1 LNALKSYGF
10 PKNLNLNLIVL
21 NDSASPKK
29 YKAVIHWNSEKP
41 GMTQSGRMGM
51 SRILIVDDEPLITDS
66 LSYSLKREGFEVRAV
81 GDATVA
87 LNEVQDFQPELVVLD
102 IMLPGMSGFEFCR
115 RLRAY
120 SATPVI
126 MLTARG
132 EEIDRV
138 LGLEVGADD
147 YLAKPFSFRELL
159 ARIRSILRRVQLD
172 RQITQLQ
179 PVDLGR
185 LSLDPVARRV
195 FRGGQELQLSAREF
209 DLLSILM
216 KNAGRALSREELLTQ
231 VWGDDWIGDPRTL
244 DVHVRW
250 LRLKIE
256 EDPASPQY
264 IQTVRGYGYRFAG
277 VEELN

>member
-1 LNALKSYGF
+1 
-10 PKNLNLNLIVL
+10 
-21 NDSASPKK
+21 
-29 YKAVIHWNSEKP
+29 
-41 GMTQSGRMGM
+41 M

-66 LSYSLKREGFEVRAV
+66 LSYSLKREGFDVRAV
-81 GDATVA
+81 GDATAA
-87 LNEVQDFQPELVVLD
+87 LDEVQEFQPELVVLD

-115 RLRAY
+115 RLRAH

-172 RQITQLQ
+172 RQLTQLQ

-216 KNAGRALSREELLTQ
+216 KNAGRALSREELLTL

-277 VEELN
+277 LEELN

>member
-1 LNALKSYGF
+1 
-10 PKNLNLNLIVL
+10 
-21 NDSASPKK
+21 
-29 YKAVIHWNSEKP
+29 
-41 GMTQSGRMGM
+41 MGM

-66 LSYSLKREGFEVRAV
+66 LSYSLKREGFDVRAV
-81 GDATVA
+81 GDATAA
-87 LNEVQDFQPELVVLD
+87 LDEVQEFQPELVVLD

>member
-1 LNALKSYGF
+1 VAL
-10 PKNLNLNLIVL
+10 
-21 NDSASPKK
+21 
-29 YKAVIHWNSEKP
+29 
-41 GMTQSGRMGM
+41 
-51 SRILIVDDEPLITDS
+51 ILIVDDEQLITDS
-66 LSYSLKREGFEVRAV
+66 LSYSLKREGFDVISAADGISAIQAV
-81 GDATVA
+81 ETQKPD
-87 LNEVQDFQPELVVLD
+87 LVVLD
-102 IMLPGMSGFEFCR
+102 LMLPDISGFEVCR
-115 RLRAY
+115 RLRTFTAI
-120 SATPVI
+120 PVI

-159 ARIRSILRRVQLD
+159 ARIQAMLRRVQLD
-172 RQITQLQ
+172 RQVSQ
-179 PVDLGR
+179 PQPMSTSQ

-195 FRGGQELQLSAREF
+195 FKGEQELQLSAREF
-209 DLLSILM
+209 DLLAVLM
-216 KNAGRALSREELLTQ
+216 KNAGRAMSRDELIKL
-231 VWGDDWIGDPRTL
+231 VWGDDWVGDPRTL

-277 VEELN
+277 PEELPS

>member
-1 LNALKSYGF
+1 
-10 PKNLNLNLIVL
+10 
-21 NDSASPKK
+21 
-29 YKAVIHWNSEKP
+29 
-41 GMTQSGRMGM
+41 M

-66 LSYSLKREGFEVRAV
+66 LSYSLKREGFDVRAV
-81 GDATVA
+81 GDATAA
-87 LNEVQDFQPELVVLD
+87 LEEVQEFQPELVVLD

-115 RLRAY
+115 RLRAH

-172 RQITQLQ
+172 RQLTQLQ

-216 KNAGRALSREELLTQ
+216 KNAGRALSREELLTL

-264 IQTVRGYGYRFAG
+264 IQTVRGSGYRFAG
-277 VEELN
+277 LEELN